1 MKKRFY
7 QCVGAGLLGVGLSL
21 VAFTPE
27 AAAQVDAPT
36 RVVTDNDDDDFDWG
50 WLGLLGLLGLGG
62 LMRRDPHHTTHRAT
76 VGPVDTHTTRT

>member
-1 MKKRFY
+1 MKKCFLKF
-7 QCVGAGLLGVGLSL
+7 VGAGLLGVGLTL

-27 AAAQVDAPT
+27 AAAQVDVPT

-62 LMRRDPHHTTHRAT
+62 LMRREPQHTTHRAT
-76 VGPVDTHTTRT
+76 VGSVDTPTTRT